1 MCSLAVTLWKLRL
14 DPYVMKN
21 GTIEDS
27 GLHPFTAKLRD
38 QRNKTI
44 FFFKAIVP
52 LTKLCQF

>member
-44 FFFKAIVP
+44 FFS
-52 LTKLCQF
+52 KL